1 MRMCLCVAATG
12 KSKQNALYSG
22 LTGQKLMITNPI
34 RKKPTDYLDWLVSI
48 RKLLRQRSFFLADAL
63 QRKHAKLLGIV
74 AMS

>member
-1 MRMCLCVAATG
+1 
-12 KSKQNALYSG
+12 
-22 LTGQKLMITNPI
+22 MIVKPI
-34 RKKPTDYLDWLVSI
+34 RKKPTDYLDWLASI